1 MIGFDYMRETA
12 NMSSMS
18 DETQEK
24 IDRRL
29 RKAIRSAVEN
39 EVDWEVSEV
48 DFKAPFDMRSERDTL
63 HVTLFF
69 KLLDKPFS
77 GHILRDAKRA
87 AAESLREQGETR
99 FPLIFPRLSSKQ
111 KVASF

>member
-1 MIGFDYMRETA
+1 
-12 NMSSMS
+12 MSSMS
-18 DETQEK
+18 EETQEK
-24 IDRRL
+24 INERL

-39 EVDWEVSEV
+39 EVDWEVSKV
-48 DFKAPFDMRSERDTL
+48 DFKAPFDMRRERDTL

-77 GHILRDAKRA
+77 GIILHKARRA
-87 AAESLREQGETR
+87 AAESLHEQGENR